1 MNTAVEWV
9 GWINNAL
16 FLALAI
22 VAGLQWSRQRAEA
35 AKWFALTFA
44 TLSVF
49 VVTGL
54 ITPDEGGGP
63 VMDVIRRAE
72 LAIIFLFPYFLYRF
86 MGSFVY
92 RARWVKFLA
101 AFLTLGVIAWTFVV
115 PFGDGE
121 DAEVPLAYLLAIL
134 LQWSVLSLLVTVRLW
149 NAGRGQPTVAR
160 RRMRLLSLGALGMT
174 ATLVLAASG
183 SGADDNAA
191 VSLIV
196 QMLAFL
202 SVALFFFGYAPPAWL
217 RTIWRRKESEAMR
230 RATSELMGA
239 RTREE
244 VSERL
249 LPHVVK
255 IAGARGA
262 ALVDKGGAIIGSEGV
277 APEMLREIAAASPHA
292 LTRETHTPR
301 LLILPFEFGSLALWA
316 SVYTPFFGREEVD
329 LVRALG
335 ALTDI
340 ALERSALMARERK
353 ARTELELTNL
363 ELSSREAQL
372 AEAQSISH
380 IGSWEWDIDSDRVRW
395 SDELFNIMGLE
406 GRGADV
412 TYDTFLSMI
421 HPEDREYVEGYVG
434 RAIESGEMFQY
445 EARIVRPDGSIRVID
460 ARGRVM
466 PGLGGQH
473 TRLVGILQ
481 DITERKETEKA
492 LADAFSRERLSRI
505 GVERANSELESFVYT
520 VSHDLNSPLISLL
533 GYLELLEQDAGPVIP
548 DEANFYIERM
558 RASAVF
564 MQSLIKDLLEL
575 SRVGR
580 VQTEPEK
587 VDLNEVIGDIAS
599 EMQTSNP
606 QVTIQAGDIPP
617 VTINPVRARQLF
629 ANLIGNAVKYAKRP
643 DVRIRVTA
651 EPNSNGLVSLS
662 VADNGPGIPE
672 EYRDR
677 VFGVF
682 ERLENS
688 EEGTGIG
695 LAVCKRIVET
705 NGGQIWIADSD
716 EGTDMR
722 LTVPAADSTS
732 VDKNEM
738 MGSDGTSR

>member
-1 MNTAVEWV
+1 MNAAVEWV
-9 GWINNAL
+9 GYLNNAL
-16 FLALAI
+16 FVALAI
-22 VAGLQWSRQRAEA
+22 VATQQWSRQRAEA
-35 AKWFALTFA
+35 TKWFALTFGA
-44 TLSVF
+44 LSVF
-49 VVTGL
+49 VIAGM
-54 ITPDEGGGP
+54 ITPPEGGGS
-63 VMDVIRRAE
+63 VVDLIRRAE
-72 LAIIFLFPYFLYRF
+72 LAVLFLFPYFLYRF

-92 RARWVKFLA
+92 RARWVRILA
-101 AFLTLGVIAWTFVV
+101 LLLTGLVIAWTFVV
-115 PFGDGE
+115 PLGAE
-121 DAEVPLAYLLAIL
+121 DAVEVPVAYVFALL
-134 LQWSVLSLLVTVRLW
+134 LQWSLLSLLVTVRLW

-160 RRMRLLSLGALGMT
+160 RRMRLLSMGALGMT
-174 ATLVLAASG
+174 ATLVVAATGSAALDNEVFSLFVNLLA
-183 SGADDNAA
+183 
-191 VSLIV
+191 
-196 QMLAFL
+196 L
-202 SVALFFFGYAPPAWL
+202 SSVTLFFSGYAPPAWL
-217 RTIWRRKESEAMR
+217 RTVWRRRESDAMR
-230 RATSELMGA
+230 SATSELMGA
-239 RTREE
+239 RSREE
-244 VSERL
+244 ISQRL
-249 LPHVVK
+249 LPHVVQ

-262 ALVDKGGAIIGSEGV
+262 ALVDKTGIIIGSEGV
-277 APEMLREIAAASPHA
+277 EPEMLREVAAASPTA

-316 SVYTPFFGREEVD
+316 SVYTPFFGREEVEI
-329 LVRALG
+329 VRALG

-340 ALERSALMARERK
+340 ALERSALLARERK
-353 ARTELELTNL
+353 ARMDLELANL

-380 IGSWEWDIDSDRVRW
+380 IGSWEVDLKSERIRW
-395 SDELFNIMGLE
+395 SDEMFKIMGLDPDGTE
-406 GRGADV
+406 PTNDL
-412 TYDTFLSMI
+412 FLSML
-421 HPEDREYVEGYVG
+421 HPEDRDYVENYAT
-434 RAIESGEMFQY
+434 RAIESGETFQY
-445 EARIVRPDGSIRVID
+445 ECRIVRPDGTIRTID

-466 PGLGGQH
+466 RSDNDEH
-473 TRLVGILQ
+473 SRLVGIVQ

-505 GVERANSELESFVYT
+505 GLERANSELESFVYT
-520 VSHDLNSPLISLL
+520 VSHDLNSPLISVL
-533 GYLELLEQDAGPVIP
+533 GYLELLEQDAGAQLP
-548 DEANFYIERM
+548 DEGRFYVERM
-558 RASAVF
+558 RASATF

-580 VQTEPEK
+580 VQTEPEE
-587 VDLNEVIGDIAS
+587 VDLNLLIEDIAGEVKS
-599 EMQTSNP
+599 ANP
-606 QVTIQAGDIPP
+606 DVTIQTSDIPP

-629 ANLIGNAVKYAKRP
+629 ANLINNAVKYGGRP

-672 EYRDR
+672 PYRER

-732 VDKNEM
+732 I
-738 MGSDGTSR
+738 GSTR

>member
-1 MNTAVEWV
+1 MTAAVEWI

-16 FLALAI
+16 FVALAV
-22 VAGLQWSRQRAEA
+22 VATVQWSRQRAEA

-44 TLSVF
+44 SLSA
-49 VVTGL
+49 VVIGGL
-54 ITPDEGGGP
+54 ITPEEGGGA
-63 VMDVIRRAE
+63 VGDVIRRAE
-72 LAIIFLFPYFLYRF
+72 LAVLFLFPYFLYRF

-101 AFLTLGVIAWTFVV
+101 ALLTIGVIVWTFFV
-115 PFGDGE
+115 PFGSGE
-121 DAEVPLAYLLAIL
+121 DAEVPLAYLAAAL
-134 LQWSVLSLLVTVRLW
+134 LQWSLLSLLVTVRLW
-149 NAGRGQPTVAR
+149 TAGRGQPSVAR
-160 RRMRLLSLGALGMT
+160 RRMRLLSMGALGMT
-174 ATLVLAASG
+174 ATLVIAAGG
-183 SGADDNAA
+183 SGVDDNEAF
-191 VSLIV
+191 SLSV
-196 QMLAFL
+196 QLLALL

-217 RTIWRRKESEAMR
+217 RTVWRRKESEAMR

-262 ALVDKGGAIIGSEGV
+262 ALVDKSGIIIGSEGV
-277 APEMLREIAAASPHA
+277 EPEMLREIAAASPTA

-340 ALERSALMARERK
+340 ALERSALMAAERK
-353 ARTELELTNL
+353 ARTQLELTNL

-380 IGSWEWDIDSDRVRW
+380 IGSWEVDLTTNRIRW
-395 SDELFNIMGLE
+395 SDELFKIMGLDPHGSE
-406 GRGADV
+406 PTNDL
-412 TYDTFLSMI
+412 FLSML
-421 HPEDREYVEGYVG
+421 HPEDREYVETYVN

-445 EARIVRPDGSIRVID
+445 ECRIVRPDGSIRVID

-466 PGLGGQH
+466 QGLAEH
-473 TRLVGILQ
+473 HSRLVGILQ

-505 GVERANSELESFVYT
+505 GLERANSELESFVYT
-520 VSHDLNSPLISLL
+520 VSHDLNSPLISTL
-533 GYLELLEQDAGPVIP
+533 GYLELLEQDAGPLIP
-548 DEANFYIERM
+548 DEARFYIERM
-558 RASAVF
+558 RASATF

-580 VQTEPEK
+580 VQTEPED
-587 VDLNEVIGDIAS
+587 VDLNQVIADIAN
-599 EMQTSNP
+599 EIQTSSP
-606 QVTIQAGDIPP
+606 EVTIQTSDIPP
-617 VTINPVRARQLF
+617 VTMNPVRARQLF
-629 ANLIGNAVKYAKRP
+629 TNLIGNAVKYGGRP
-643 DVRIRVTA
+643 DVRVRVTA

-662 VADNGPGIPE
+662 VSDNGPGIPE
-672 EYRDR
+672 QYRDR

-688 EEGTGIG
+688 QEGTGIG

-732 VDKNEM
+732 T
-738 MGSDGTSR
+738 GTAR

>member
-1 MNTAVEWV
+1 MSTAVEWV
-9 GWINNAL
+9 GYLNNAL
-16 FLALAI
+16 FVALAI
-22 VAGLQWSRQRAEA
+22 VATLQWSRQRAEA
-35 AKWFALTFA
+35 TKWFALTFGA
-44 TLSVF
+44 LSA
-49 VVTGL
+49 VVIAGL
-54 ITPDEGGGP
+54 LTPEEGGGTIGEL
-63 VMDVIRRAE
+63 IRRAE
-72 LAIIFLFPYFLYRF
+72 VASLFLFPYFLYRF

-92 RARWVKFLA
+92 RAPWVRFLA
-101 AFLTLGVIAWTFVV
+101 AFLTAGVMLWTFVV
-115 PFGDGE
+115 PFGEGDQGE
-121 DAEVPLAYLLAIL
+121 IPTAYLFAVL
-134 LQWSVLSLLVTVRLW
+134 LQWSLLSLLVTVRLW

-160 RRMRLLSLGALGMT
+160 RRMRLLSMGALGMT
-174 ATLVLAASG
+174 ATLILAATG
-183 SGADDNAA
+183 SGVEDGE
-191 VSLIV
+191 VFSLVI
-196 QMLAFL
+196 QLLAL
-202 SVALFFFGYAPPAWL
+202 ASVALFFFGYAPPAWL

-230 RATSELMGA
+230 SATSELMAA
-239 RTREE
+239 RSREE
-244 VSERL
+244 VSQRL

-262 ALVDKGGAIIGSEGV
+262 ALVDKTGIIIGSEGV
-277 APEMLREIAAASPHA
+277 EPEMLQEIASASPTA
-292 LTRETHTPR
+292 LTRETQTPR

-316 SVYTPFFGREEVD
+316 SVYTPFFGREEVEI
-329 LVRALG
+329 VRALG

-353 ARTELELTNL
+353 ARMELELTNL

-380 IGSWEWDIDSDRVRW
+380 IGSWEFDLNTQRVRW
-395 SDELFNIMGLE
+395 SEELYNIMGLDP
-406 GRGADV
+406 GTGDPSN
-412 TYDTFLSMI
+412 DLFFSMV
-421 HPEDREYVEGYVG
+421 HPEDREYVSNYVQRTIDG
-434 RAIESGEMFQY
+434 GEMFQY
-445 EARIVRPDGSIRVID
+445 ECRIIRPDGTIRTIE

-466 PGLGGQH
+466 TSSDDQH
-473 TRLVGILQ
+473 SRLVGIVQ
-481 DITERKETEKA
+481 DITDRKETEKA

-533 GYLELLEQDAGPVIP
+533 GYLELLEQDAGPQLP
-548 DEANFYIERM
+548 EEGNFYIERM
-558 RASAVF
+558 RASATF

-580 VQTEPEK
+580 VQTEPEE
-587 VDLNEVIGDIAS
+587 VDLNQLIEEIATEVKSSHPD
-599 EMQTSNP
+599 
-606 QVTIQAGDIPP
+606 VTIQSSDIPP

-629 ANLIGNAVKYAKRP
+629 ANLIGNAVKYAGRP

-662 VADNGPGIPE
+662 VSDNGPGIPE
-672 EYRDR
+672 QYRDR

-732 VDKNEM
+732 V
-738 MGSDGTSR
+738 GSTR